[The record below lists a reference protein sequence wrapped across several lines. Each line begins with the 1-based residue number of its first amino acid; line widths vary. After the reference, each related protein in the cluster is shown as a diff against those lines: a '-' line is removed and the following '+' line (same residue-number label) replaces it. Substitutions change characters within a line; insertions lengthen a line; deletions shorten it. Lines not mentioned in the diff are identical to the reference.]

1 MSTNYRV
8 YRLDRANHVVEVD
21 WIAADSDD
29 EAIAAAR
36 AMESSRMCEI
46 WQGERLVATVRGIE
60 AQERSGAIW
69 L

>member
-1 MSTNYRV
+1 
-8 YRLDRANHVVEVD
+8 VEVD

-36 AMESSRMCEI
+36 AMQSSGICEI